1 MFYSV
6 QIYMK
11 TTSILDR
18 KILRFNA
25 GNSHAFCEKAT
36 SLILSL
42 YFLLFYYLVNCCLLI
57 MFHSVQLHIK
67 KFTMHFC
74 KCNSKQLVGGQ
85 ASKYQS

>member
-36 SLILSL
+36 SSILSL
-42 YFLLFYYLVNCCLLI
+42 YSYYFI
-57 MFHSVQLHIK
+57 I
-67 KFTMHFC
+67 
-74 KCNSKQLVGGQ
+74 
-85 ASKYQS
+85 